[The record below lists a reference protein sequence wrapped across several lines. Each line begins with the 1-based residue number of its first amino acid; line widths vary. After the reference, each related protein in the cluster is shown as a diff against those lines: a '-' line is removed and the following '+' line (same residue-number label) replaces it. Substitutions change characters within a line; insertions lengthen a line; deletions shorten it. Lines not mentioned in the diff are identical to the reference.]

1 MKEKCTTI
9 DEYLAAVDEDKR
21 AALEKL
27 RQQIK
32 RIVPQA
38 EEGIYYHLPA
48 FRLSGKWLVAF
59 GAAKTHCAFY
69 PLSAATINALQDEL
83 KKYETSKGTIRY
95 QADKPMPLTLVRN
108 IVKARIFENEL
119 KRKRAKGK

>member
-1 MKEKCTTI
+1 MKEKCANI
-9 DEYLAAVDEDKR
+9 DEYLATVPDDQR
-21 AALEKL
+21 TALEKL

-32 RIVPQA
+32 SIVPQA
-38 EEGIYYHLPA
+38 EAGIYYHLPA

-59 GAAKTHCAFY
+59 GSAKNHCSFY
-69 PLSAATINALQDEL
+69 PLSAATINAHQDEL

-95 QADKPMPLTLVRN
+95 QADKPLPLTLVRN

-119 KRKRAKGK
+119 KRKRAKDK